1 MRESIKSKD
10 SKRKLYFSLDMKNFI
25 TYLLDQNTTCDKI
38 YQDNNSSIESKLSEL
53 NNKKAIDLS
62 NFDFFLI
69 DLKEIKKTQGYF
81 LQKIKLNRN
90 ILIYNFLQNQK
101 TILCFLPTNPINQE
115 TVIKTIEDKT
125 KNSNERLLEM
135 KKKYL
140 KDKIVDNIFN
150 NRTIFLYDYTS
161 KIFNKTKASLNEYK
175 FTIHGKTDIIIYI
188 QDILSVNYCN
198 ANHPLIEI
206 LAINGG
212 YKPPFYI
219 ILKSN
224 ENQWILGF
232 KREEKL
238 KLFKSGFDFAFINLN
253 FFMNDINFNIEI
265 NDLKSSIS
273 QKEEKNI
280 NAPINLNNSADNKFK
295 KYILNKNNKDNKLLQ
310 LLKGILIYKDLI
322 KGKNYNKAKFKLDEI
337 INICKEENKNEKSNF
352 KKFITDEK
360 ISQYLNIS
368 NKFNENKIEE
378 NKELSKNLLKSE
390 LFDDIL
396 EEVNKL
402 FINGTISEK
411 FKENVISYNLLLDYN
426 SQSKDTFLEL

>member
-1 MRESIKSKD
+1 
-10 SKRKLYFSLDMKNFI
+10 
-25 TYLLDQNTTCDKI
+25 
-38 YQDNNSSIESKLSEL
+38 
-53 NNKKAIDLS
+53 
-62 NFDFFLI
+62 
-69 DLKEIKKTQGYF
+69 
-81 LQKIKLNRN
+81 
-90 ILIYNFLQNQK
+90 
-101 TILCFLPTNPINQE
+101 
-115 TVIKTIEDKT
+115 
-125 KNSNERLLEM
+125 
-135 KKKYL
+135 
-140 KDKIVDNIFN
+140 
-150 NRTIFLYDYTS
+150 
-161 KIFNKTKASLNEYK
+161 
-175 FTIHGKTDIIIYI
+175 
-188 QDILSVNYCN
+188 
-198 ANHPLIEI
+198 
-206 LAINGG
+206 
-212 YKPPFYI
+212 
-219 ILKSN
+219 
-224 ENQWILGF
+224 
-232 KREEKL
+232 
-238 KLFKSGFDFAFINLN
+238 
-253 FFMNDINFNIEI
+253 MNDINFNIEI

-368 NKFNENKIEE
+368 NKFNENKIEK

>member
-10 SKRKLYFSLDMKNFI
+10 GKRKLYFSLDMKNFI

-150 NRTIFLYDYTS
+150 
-161 KIFNKTKASLNEYK
+161 
-175 FTIHGKTDIIIYI
+175 
-188 QDILSVNYCN
+188 
-198 ANHPLIEI
+198 
-206 LAINGG
+206 
-212 YKPPFYI
+212 
-219 ILKSN
+219 KS
-224 ENQWILGF
+224 
-232 KREEKL
+232 
-238 KLFKSGFDFAFINLN
+238 
-253 FFMNDINFNIEI
+253 
-265 NDLKSSIS
+265 
-273 QKEEKNI
+273 
-280 NAPINLNNSADNKFK
+280 
-295 KYILNKNNKDNKLLQ
+295 
-310 LLKGILIYKDLI
+310 
-322 KGKNYNKAKFKLDEI
+322 
-337 INICKEENKNEKSNF
+337 
-352 KKFITDEK
+352 
-360 ISQYLNIS
+360 
-368 NKFNENKIEE
+368 
-378 NKELSKNLLKSE
+378 
-390 LFDDIL
+390 
-396 EEVNKL
+396 
-402 FINGTISEK
+402 
-411 FKENVISYNLLLDYN
+411 
-426 SQSKDTFLEL
+426 

>member
-1 MRESIKSKD
+1 
-10 SKRKLYFSLDMKNFI
+10 
-25 TYLLDQNTTCDKI
+25 
-38 YQDNNSSIESKLSEL
+38 
-53 NNKKAIDLS
+53 
-62 NFDFFLI
+62 
-69 DLKEIKKTQGYF
+69 
-81 LQKIKLNRN
+81 
-90 ILIYNFLQNQK
+90 
-101 TILCFLPTNPINQE
+101 
-115 TVIKTIEDKT
+115 
-125 KNSNERLLEM
+125 
-135 KKKYL
+135 
-140 KDKIVDNIFN
+140 
-150 NRTIFLYDYTS
+150 
-161 KIFNKTKASLNEYK
+161 
-175 FTIHGKTDIIIYI
+175 
-188 QDILSVNYCN
+188 
-198 ANHPLIEI
+198 
-206 LAINGG
+206 
-212 YKPPFYI
+212 
-219 ILKSN
+219 
-224 ENQWILGF
+224 
-232 KREEKL
+232 
-238 KLFKSGFDFAFINLN
+238 
-253 FFMNDINFNIEI
+253 MNDINFNIEI